1 MINTTRQ
8 LTKYKC
14 TETTTTEQALAVAV
28 HEVGVSAAVADGRLD
43 LRQLVLVDKL
53 QLTVTHSVAVN
64 HDELGRFSVD
74 LVPPLNRV

>member
-14 TETTTTEQALAVAV
+14 TERTTTEQTLVAV
-28 HEVGVSAAVADGRLD
+28 HEVGVGAAVADGGLD

>member
-14 TETTTTEQALAVAV
+14 TETTTTEQALVDV
-28 HEVGVSAAVADGRLD
+28 HEVGVGAAVADGRLD

-53 QLTVTHSVAVN
+53 KLTVTHSVAVN